1 MSPTFPFRRSA
12 VAGRITATVSAS
24 SRVARSIRVPGALSR
39 VMMLALPLAGALA
52 LVVSGAVQA
61 ADAHTQYPLTL
72 ENCGQKITYT
82 HAPKRA
88 VALGQN
94 SAEILLLLSL
104 QDRMVG
110 TAFWPSKVL
119 PQLADANAK
128 VKLLTVEMPRLESIL
143 AEDPDFVAAA
153 LPSLIGPN
161 SKVAKR
167 EDFEKMGVPT
177 YLSPGTCLASGTA
190 KDAYGSRDQLWSPE
204 LAYREINDLSRIF
217 DVPAR
222 GQALIADLKARV
234 EKARQTAEKAGLAG
248 KSYLFWFSSPS
259 PSADAYVAGK
269 NSASGYIA
277 TVLGGRNAVTNETEW
292 PTMSWESIIA
302 TQPDVIIVATLDR
315 NRWELDKPEAKIKYL
330 TTDSATREMPAV
342 KNGAI
347 VVMDGSAMNP
357 SVRTIYG
364 AEQVAESLAKKKSA
378 ADK

>member
-52 LVVSGAVQA
+52 LVVSGVVQA

-94 SAEILLLLSL
+94 SAEILLLLGL

-143 AEDPDFVAAA
+143 AEAPDFVAAA

-204 LAYREINDLSRIF
+204 LAYREIDDLSRIF

-302 TQPDVIIVATLDR
+302 TQPDVIVVATLDR

-364 AEQVAESLAKKKSA
+364 AEQVAQSLAKKKAA

>member
-12 VAGRITATVSAS
+12 VAGRITATVSAA
-24 SRVARSIRVPGALSR
+24 SRTVRSVRVPGALSR

-52 LVVSGAVQA
+52 LAVPGTVQA

-82 HAPKRA
+82 HAPERA

-94 SAEILLLLSL
+94 SAEILLLLGL
-104 QDRMVG
+104 QDRMVAS
-110 TAFWPSKVL
+110 AFWPSKVM
-119 PQLADANAK
+119 PQLAKANEK
-128 VKLLTVEMPRLESIL
+128 VKLLTVEFPRFESVL
-143 AEDPDFVAAA
+143 AEDPDFVASA

-167 EDFEKMGVPT
+167 EDFDKMGVPT
-177 YLSPGTCLASGTA
+177 YLSPGTCLADGGS
-190 KDAYGSRDQLWSPE
+190 KDPYGSRNQLWSPE
-204 LAYREINDLSRIF
+204 LTYREIDELSRIF

-222 GQALIADLKARV
+222 GKARIADRKPRGR
-234 EKARQTAEKAGLAG
+234 KPRQTAEKAGVTG

-269 NSASGYIA
+269 NGASGYIA
-277 TVLGGRNAVTNETEW
+277 SVLGGRNAVQNETEW
-292 PTMSWESIIA
+292 PTMNWESLIA
-302 TQPDVIIVATLDR
+302 TQPDVVVVATLDR
-315 NRWELDKPEAKIKYL
+315 NRWELDRPEAKIKFL
-330 TTDSATREMPAV
+330 TTDTATREMPAV
-342 KNGAI
+342 KNGAM

-364 AEQVAESLAKKKSA
+364 AEQVAEALAKLKK
-378 ADK
+378 

>member
-12 VAGRITATVSAS
+12 VAGRITATVSAA
-24 SRVARSIRVPGALSR
+24 SRTVRSVRVPGALSR

-52 LVVSGAVQA
+52 LAVPGTVQA

-82 HAPKRA
+82 HAPERA

-94 SAEILLLLSL
+94 SAEILLLLGL
-104 QDRMVG
+104 QDRMVAS
-110 TAFWPSKVL
+110 AFWPSKVM
-119 PQLADANAK
+119 PQLAKANEK
-128 VKLLTVEMPRLESIL
+128 VKLLTVEFPRFESVL
-143 AEDPDFVAAA
+143 AEDPDFVASA
-153 LPSLIGPN
+153 LPSLSGPN

-167 EDFEKMGVPT
+167 EDFDKMGVPT
-177 YLSPGTCLASGTA
+177 YLSPGTCLADGGS
-190 KDAYGSRDQLWSPE
+190 KDPYGSRNQLWSPE
-204 LAYREINDLSRIF
+204 LTYREIDELSRIF

-234 EKARQTAEKAGLAG
+234 KKARQTAEKAGVTG

-269 NSASGYIA
+269 NGASGYIA
-277 TVLGGRNAVTNETEW
+277 SVLGGRNAVQNETEW
-292 PTMSWESIIA
+292 PTMNWESLIA
-302 TQPDVIIVATLDR
+302 TQPDVVVVATLDR
-315 NRWELDKPEAKIKYL
+315 NRWELDRPEAKIKFL
-330 TTDSATREMPAV
+330 TTDTATREMPAV
-342 KNGAI
+342 KNGAM

-364 AEQVAESLAKKKSA
+364 AEQVAEALAKLKK
-378 ADK
+378 

>member
-12 VAGRITATVSAS
+12 VAGRITATVSAA
-24 SRVARSIRVPGALSR
+24 SRTVRSVRVPGALSR

-52 LVVSGAVQA
+52 LAVPGTVQA

-82 HAPKRA
+82 HAPERA

-94 SAEILLLLSL
+94 SAEILLLLGL
-104 QDRMVG
+104 QDRMVAS
-110 TAFWPSKVL
+110 AFWPSKVM
-119 PQLADANAK
+119 PQLAKANEK
-128 VKLLTVEMPRLESIL
+128 VKLLTVEFPRFESVL
-143 AEDPDFVAAA
+143 AEDPDFVASA

-167 EDFEKMGVPT
+167 EDFDKMGVPT
-177 YLSPGTCLASGTA
+177 YLSPGTCLADGGS
-190 KDAYGSRDQLWSPE
+190 KDPYGSRNQLWSPE
-204 LAYREINDLSRIF
+204 LTYREIDELSRIF

-234 EKARQTAEKAGLAG
+234 KKARQTAEKAGVTG

-269 NSASGYIA
+269 NGASGYIA
-277 TVLGGRNAVTNETEW
+277 SVLGGRNAVQNETEW
-292 PTMSWESIIA
+292 PTMNWESLIA
-302 TQPDVIIVATLDR
+302 TQPDVVVVATLDR
-315 NRWELDKPEAKIKYL
+315 NRWELDRPEAKIKSL
-330 TTDSATREMPAV
+330 TTETATREMPAV
-342 KNGAI
+342 KNGAM

-364 AEQVAESLAKKKSA
+364 AEQVAEALAKLKK
-378 ADK
+378 

>member
-1 MSPTFPFRRSA
+1 MSPPFPFRRSA

-94 SAEILLLLSL
+94 SAEILLLLGL

-204 LAYREINDLSRIF
+204 LAYREIDDLSRIF

-302 TQPDVIIVATLDR
+302 TQPDVIVVATLDR

-364 AEQVAESLAKKKSA
+364 AEQVAQSLAKKKAA